1 MRCRLQGWQRQ
12 GENLREI
19 IPINDWISPRLGMRF
34 IWDKSSLELYRPDGE
49 KFLTTVE
56 LESQMR
62 QEKKRADKE
71 KKRADK
77 EKKRADKEKKRADR
91 LAERL
96 QALGLTLE
104 EE

>member
-12 GENLREI
+12 GEKLREI

-62 QEKKRADKE
+62 QEKKRADRE
-71 KKRADK
+71 KKRAD
-77 EKKRADKEKKRADR
+77 REKKRADR

-96 QALGLTLE
+96 QALGLSLE

>member
-1 MRCRLQGWQRQ
+1 V
-12 GENLREI
+12 
-19 IPINDWISPRLGMRF
+19 RF
-34 IWDKSSLELYRPDGE
+34 IWNESSLELYRPDGE

-62 QEKKRADKE
+62 QEKQ
-71 KKRADK
+71 RADK

-96 QALGLTLE
+96 QALGLGLE

>member
-12 GENLREI
+12 GENLAEI
-19 IPINDWISPRLGMRF
+19 IPINDWTSPRLGVRF
-34 IWDKSSLELYRPDGE
+34 IWNESSLELYRPDGE

-62 QEKKRADKE
+62 QEKQ
-71 KKRADK
+71 RADK

-96 QALGLTLE
+96 QALGLGLE